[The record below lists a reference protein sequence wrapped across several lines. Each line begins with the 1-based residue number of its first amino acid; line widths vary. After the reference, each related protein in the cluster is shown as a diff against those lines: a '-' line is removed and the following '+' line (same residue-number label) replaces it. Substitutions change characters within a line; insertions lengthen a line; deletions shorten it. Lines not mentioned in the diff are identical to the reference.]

1 MRYQQK
7 IAGIFLLALLISGCN
22 GSSALKIAD
31 VVFADD
37 NLKQCVVD
45 TKALFVDELTSLSC
59 GSRSITSVSGLE
71 ELTALTT
78 LVLYNNQL
86 TAVDLTQN
94 TELTQ
99 LQLANNQLTAIDV
112 TQNTKLTQL
121 QLDNDVVCTGDV
133 CP

>member
-1 MRYQQK
+1 MRYKQK

-71 ELTALTT
+71 ELTTLTT
-78 LVLYNNQL
+78 LLL
-86 TAVDLTQN
+86 SS
-94 TELTQ
+94 
-99 LQLANNQLTAIDV
+99 NQLTAIDV